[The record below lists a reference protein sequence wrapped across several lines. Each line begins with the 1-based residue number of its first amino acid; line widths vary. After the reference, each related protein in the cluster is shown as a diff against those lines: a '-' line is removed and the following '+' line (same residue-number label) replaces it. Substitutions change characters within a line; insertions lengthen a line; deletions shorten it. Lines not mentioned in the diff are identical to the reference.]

1 MPYIHCLYYKQKLTN
16 AVKLSTF
23 EFEVKC
29 KNGQKNCCFELTENT
44 FLSTDHWLIT
54 TELEI
59 KMITK
64 DATHQTDEFFFWT
77 FVLQCTFSAHA
88 LQHLG

>member
-64 DATHQTDEFFFWT
+64 DATHQTDDFFLILSLDF
-77 FVLQCTFSAHA
+77 CSSMYI
-88 LQHLG
+88 